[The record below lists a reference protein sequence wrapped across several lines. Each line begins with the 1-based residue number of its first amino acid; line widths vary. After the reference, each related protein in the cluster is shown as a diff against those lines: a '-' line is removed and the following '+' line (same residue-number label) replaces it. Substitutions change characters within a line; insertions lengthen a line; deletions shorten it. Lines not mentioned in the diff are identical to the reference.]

1 MVWATTGTHQL
12 LAGLTSTLYRTV
24 IIIMGNE
31 TGKPVPQTNLEPVT
45 YFAINIKQ
53 PDKLHIVP
61 ADGNNSA
68 LVTKIMETH
77 HSVQDHGF
85 TSRQTYTIT
94 LSGHPFSSTSLGD
107 SEASSLSMRSAWCR
121 LLAEL
126 NGCGWEVVTSS
137 DLAQK
142 RSNSTI
148 FFRKMVG
155 QLAAEQNYRPF
166 TCIAPS
172 SWDKL
177 IFINLPKTLESRV
190 TMLVETGWGVQDT
203 KILERTPHGCSFR
216 MKMTGSP
223 WSGETGAAGV
233 QLRQLLLDL
242 VKLLQTQNFK
252 FVANIN
258 FKGTSDCFFFEPK
271 NCPFGLPTPELM
283 FAISLNRTDRLRVIS
298 APSDVLHLVAAVIQQ
313 EWARGIQQ
321 VKAYHGSQEYKLSGT
336 PWWSEADQ
344 AVDSRRLI
352 GSIIAC
358 LKFSGWDISATM
370 EISRQLDDKTL
381 FLFKQAR
388 TAARPQR
395 QGAVCQMVDWV
406 CLSFHE
412 TDKIR
417 LCSGPGKET
426 PSQEILRERIRV
438 SLESMGEGVIQRE
451 RNYHSALEWK
461 LSGTPFSGT
470 YGTGGQQRSMISFLC
485 RIIKDFNSAGW
496 RLVCSADISAK
507 YHTTK
512 HERYPLDVHSWF
524 FILEPTDR
532 LHLAALNPPSQFHRD
547 RLTKYLSTSRGDLAD
562 TASIG
567 SYGQFD
573 LPPAYHQVVDDEEE
587 EEE

>member
-1 MVWATTGTHQL
+1 
-12 LAGLTSTLYRTV
+12 
-24 IIIMGNE
+24 MGNE
-31 TGKPVPQTNLEPVT
+31 SGKPITHTNLEPVT

-61 ADGNNSA
+61 ADNVNSA
-68 LVTKIMETH
+68 LVTKIMETY
-77 HSVQDHGF
+77 HSIQEHGF
-85 TSRQTYTIT
+85 TSSQTYTIT

-107 SEASSLSMRSAWCR
+107 SESSGLSMRAAWCR

-126 NGCGWEVVTSS
+126 GGLGWEVVTSS

-155 QLAAEQNYRPF
+155 QLAAEPNNRPF

-190 TMLVETGWGVQDT
+190 TMLVETGWGVQDS
-203 KILERTPHGCSFR
+203 KIIERTPHGCVLR
-216 MKMTGSP
+216 IKMSGSP

-242 VKLLQTQNFK
+242 VKLLQTQYFK

-258 FKGTSDCFFFEPK
+258 FKGTSDCFFFEPRS
-271 NCPFGLPTPELM
+271 CPFGLPTPELM
-283 FAISLNRTDRLRVIS
+283 FAISLNRTDRLRLIA
-298 APSDVLHLVAAVIQQ
+298 APSDVLHIVASVIQQ
-313 EWARGIQQ
+313 CWARGIQQ

-336 PWWSEADQ
+336 PWWAEADQ

-358 LKFSGWDISATM
+358 LKFSGWDICATL

-381 FLFKQAR
+381 FLFKQSR
-388 TAARPQR
+388 SAARPQK
-395 QGAVCQMVDWV
+395 QGAVSQMVDWV
-406 CLSFHE
+406 CVSFHE
-412 TDKIR
+412 TDKLR

-426 PSQEILRERIRV
+426 PTQEILQEKIR
-438 SLESMGEGVIQRE
+438 SNLENLGEGVIQRE
-451 RNYHSALEWK
+451 RSYHTAVEWK
-461 LSGTPFSGT
+461 MSGTPFSGT
-470 YGTGGQQRSMISFLC
+470 YGTGGQQRSMIGFLC
-485 RIIKDFNSAGW
+485 RLIKDLNSAGW
-496 RLVCSADISAK
+496 RLVCSVDISAK

-524 FILEPTDR
+524 FLHEPSDR
-532 LHLAALNPPSQFHRD
+532 LHLAALNPPSIFHRE
-547 RLTKYLSTSRGDLAD
+547 RLAKYLSNSRSDL
-562 TASIG
+562 TNTNSLEN
-567 SYGQFD
+567 YGQFD
-573 LPPAYHQVVDDEEE
+573 LPPAYHQVVEEDDEKH
-587 EEE
+587 